1 MLTSGCSAL
10 SDDDYK
16 AALASF
22 EGRYEHRDRALFVL
36 GSRTGFRISELLSLT
51 LVDVWDEGA
60 DQVRPTI
67 QIRRQYMKGKKRSRT
82 LPLHSEACE
91 ALELWIRA
99 ARLTDLRIQKAY
111 LFSGQKSI
119 DRAMARQSADRIIRT
134 AYRRAGLRSQ
144 GTHSMRKT
152 FASRIW
158 NCGLVKGDIFKMR
171 EILGHD
177 NLNNTARYIQ
187 FLDGTL
193 EEAIMA

>member
-10 SDDDYK
+10 SDDEYK
-16 AALASF
+16 ATLASF
-22 EGRYEHRDRALFVL
+22 EGRYVCRDRALFVL

-51 LVDVWDEGA
+51 VSDVWDQGV
-60 DQVRPTI
+60 DQVRQTV
-67 QIRRQYMKGKKRSRT
+67 RVKRQYMKGKKRSRT
-82 LPLHSEACE
+82 LPLHSEARE
-91 ALELWIRA
+91 ALQMWIRS
-99 ARLTDLRIQKAY
+99 ARLYHSQFQNAY
-111 LFSGQKSI
+111 LFAGQKGG
-119 DRAMARQSADRIIRT
+119 DRAMARQSADRIIRA
-134 AYRRAGLRSQ
+134 AYTRAGLQPQ

-158 NCGLVKGDIFKMR
+158 SGGFVNGDMFRMR
-171 EILGHD
+171 EILGHE